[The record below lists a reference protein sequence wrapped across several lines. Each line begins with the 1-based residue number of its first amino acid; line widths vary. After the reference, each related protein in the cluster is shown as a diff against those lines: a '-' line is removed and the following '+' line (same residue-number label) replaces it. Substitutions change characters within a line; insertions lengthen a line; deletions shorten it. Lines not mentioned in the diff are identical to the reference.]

1 MAGQSPTHSQGHLM
15 HAAADSAFDI
25 GKLSRG
31 QVAPFPR
38 ERFLKFVSKLK
49 ILSKD
54 MGVVPFRLLGSQWY
68 ILDELCKGKADGITD
83 FLILKNRQCGCTT
96 FFIALDV
103 FWAFEHKGL
112 LGTFILH
119 QEQARDDWRNTI
131 EIFYDE
137 IPRKARI
144 GGQMVRLKPELL
156 HHNRNIIAWKN
167 GSRFRYLIAGTQEN
181 RKGGLGRSGASNY
194 VHMTEAAFYGNEE
207 DVAAFESTTSTI
219 YPHRMSIQE
228 TTANGFNWWE
238 EQWQDALRSKTK
250 RCIFVGWWRDER
262 NQFATDHPFYKY
274 FMPDASITRLERER
288 VRAVKAEYGYDVSLQ
303 QLAWYRW
310 HLSEKKQNDQ
320 ALMDQEVP
328 WTADDC
334 FQATGAK
341 YFHSTDLTAAI
352 RAARH
357 FGAMKYRYRMGN
369 KWETIQVVSHPYRDA
384 ELLLWQHASRYGYYV
399 LSCDPAYGSSDTA
412 DKNVIQVWRAFAEGM
427 EQVAEFASS
436 SLSMYQTAWVLAHL
450 AGFYGQTECRVI
462 LEMNGPGKA
471 VFAELQQVKRDL
483 QHMAPTP
490 DNQELRN
497 CLNRMHHF
505 FYQRIDNVGSGDMVY
520 QWVMSEQLKP
530 MIMARFKDA
539 FELGRVQIRSVP
551 MLEEMRRIINDGGYI
566 SAEGAAKDDRVI
578 AGALAWEAYNKWLRT
593 RLMNMRMT
601 KEHSAVVEKNHGES
615 QVNRIITG
623 FLRRQNIGF
632 KEVPPLAK

>member
-1 MAGQSPTHSQGHLM
+1 MNQ
-15 HAAADSAFDI
+15 AFDPKTFGT
-25 GKLSRG
+25 GK
-31 QVAPFPR
+31 VAPFPR
-38 ERFLKFVSKLK
+38 AKFMKFLSKLK
-49 ILSKD
+49 VQSKD
-54 MGVVPFRLLGSQWY
+54 YGLVPFKLLGSQQY
-68 ILDELCKGKADGITD
+68 ILDEICKAKDEGISE
-83 FLILKNRQCGCTT
+83 FVILKNRQCGSTT
-96 FFIALDV
+96 FCIALDM

-119 QEQARDDWRNTI
+119 QESARDDWRNAI

-144 GGQMVRLKPELL
+144 GNQVVKMKPPIL
-156 HHNRNIIAWKN
+156 HHNRNILSFSN

-181 RKGGLGRSGASNY
+181 RKGGLGRSSASNY
-194 VHMTEAAFYGNEE
+194 VHMTEVAFYGNEDE
-207 DVAAFESTTSTI
+207 VAAFESSTSSI
-219 YPHRMSIQE
+219 YPYRMHIMES
-228 TTANGFNWWE
+228 TANGFNWFE
-238 EQWQDALRSKTK
+238 EMWQEALRSKTK

-274 FMPDASITRLERER
+274 FMPDATITKLERER

-303 QLAWYRW
+303 QIAWYRW
-310 HLSEKKQNDQ
+310 HLSEKKQGDQ
-320 ALMDQEVP
+320 SMMDQEVP
-328 WTADDC
+328 WTADDAY
-334 FQATGAK
+334 QATGAK

-399 LSCDPAYGSSDTA
+399 LSCDPAYGSSETA
-412 DKNVIQVWRAFAEGM
+412 DKNVIQVWRAFAEGL

-436 SLSMYQTAWVLAHL
+436 SLSMYQCSWIVAHL

-483 QHMAPTP
+483 QTMSPTP
-490 DNQELRN
+490 DNFELRN

-505 FYQRIDNVGSGDMVY
+505 FYQRIDNIGGGDMVY

-539 FELGRVQIRSVP
+539 FELGRVKIRSVP

-578 AGALAWEAYNKWLRT
+578 AGALAWEAYNRYLRT

-601 KEHSAVVEKNHGES
+601 KEHNETIEKNNGES
-615 QVNRIITG
+615 QMNRIITG
-623 FLRRQNIGF
+623 YLRRQKIGF
-632 KEVPPLAK
+632 KVPEALK